1 MKRFYELKIVL
12 TVDDASRGEII
23 ERARSL
29 YGHPGC
35 SLIDADG
42 TDHPLTP
49 EEAIQTTDDA
59 LMELLHTHPAF
70 GGSGIEIQEVT
81 CTAEECAAVDQTQP
95 LEFGELD
102 LDDLTPDEPEEE
114 SLDESEADVYLC
126 RWPNGDFSI
135 VGASTKR
142 EAIFAL
148 DEWAGA
154 HPSQVHALSS
164 FKADFRLTDEGEI
177 ELTEFGEETWDLIW
191 EACYPKLRDVIHDDA
206 VTDMAGGFRPDGRER
221 VLKAV
226 THERER
232 LWNNQPVDTPK
243 TELGKRIATSLGT
256 SAVVADY
263 HAEKLAQR
271 ILESEAGE
279 DGKPN

>member
-1 MKRFYELKIVL
+1 MKQFYELKIVL
-12 TVDDASRGEII
+12 TIDDASRGEVI
-23 ERARSL
+23 ERARRL
-29 YGHPGC
+29 YAQTGC
-35 SLIDADG
+35 SSIDADG

-59 LMELLHTHPAF
+59 LMELLHSHPGF
-70 GGSGIEIQEVT
+70 EGSGIEIQEVT
-81 CTAEECAAVDQTQP
+81 CAAEVFAVDPNNP
-95 LEFGELD
+95 LGLREPD
-102 LDDLTPDEPEEE
+102 LDDSTPDEPEEE
-114 SLDESEADVYLC
+114 DLDENEADAYLC

-142 EAIFAL
+142 EAILAL

-177 ELTEFGEETWDLIW
+177 ELTEFGEETSDLIW
-191 EACYPKLRDVIHDDA
+191 ETCYPDLRDLIHDDA
-206 VTDMAGGFRPDGRER
+206 VTDMAGGFRPEGRER

-243 TELGKRIATSLGT
+243 TELGKRIANSLGT
-256 SAVVADY
+256 SAVVADH
-263 HAEKLAQR
+263 HAENLTQR